1 MRLPSK
7 LSQSTL
13 GDLLGALH
21 RARTTGVLELV
32 ELGHANGRA
41 HRIHLT
47 LGLVS
52 AVETSARVP
61 PLGEILVREGLMDS
75 ASQRRLLGRI
85 ASGDG
90 RPSGEILIAEGLS
103 QSALVDRALRAQLRH
118 KLDALFRIQD
128 ASVSFHVARGPAAA
142 TPPLLPRE
150 FLHARPRRRDL
161 GESTPPGHE
170 QARLEERSERS
181 PPSGARPRVPM
192 VRTDPERAR
201 ALAALGLSGPA
212 SVDEI
217 RKAFRQ
223 RALALHPDRAGTLAP
238 AERARRA
245 AELSRVTA
253 AYHRLVA

>member
-1 MRLPSK
+1 VRLPSK

-21 RARTTGVLELV
+21 RAGTTGVLELV
-32 ELGHANGRA
+32 ELGQTNGRT

-52 AVETSARVP
+52 GVETSARVP
-61 PLGEILVREGLMDS
+61 PLGEILVREGLMES
-75 ASQRRLLGRI
+75 AAQRRLLGRI

-128 ASVSFHVARGPAAA
+128 ASVSFHVARGPAAKV
-142 TPPLLPRE
+142 PPLLPLE
-150 FLHARPRRRDL
+150 FLHHRPRRRD
-161 GESTPPGHE
+161 GEESAPASHE
-170 QARLEERSERS
+170 HARLDERFDRP
-181 PPSGARPRVPM
+181 PPSGARPRAPF

-201 ALAALGLSGPA
+201 ALAALGLNSPA

-223 RALALHPDRAGTLAP
+223 RALALHPDRAGALAP